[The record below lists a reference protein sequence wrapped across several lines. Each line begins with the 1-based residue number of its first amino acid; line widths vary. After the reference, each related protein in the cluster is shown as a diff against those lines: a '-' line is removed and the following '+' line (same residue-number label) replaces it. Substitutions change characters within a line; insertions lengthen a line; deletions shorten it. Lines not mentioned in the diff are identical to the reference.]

1 MWLSHTQTWGTGL
14 HEWSVTRREDYGC
27 SVAELSSEGYSKG
40 GITTPPL
47 TFFGRLCHTF
57 CGILVSRPE
66 NERGHPGLE
75 IQSPNPWTTREF
87 LLLLLLSICLCE
99 WLGTELQLWVLPWH
113 SLGTGLWGNSLYVDG
128 CSVQALCQGTEFDIR
143 RHPGPGDGKSL
154 WKKPALKTIAGNE
167 RATSLL
173 FS

>member
-27 SVAELSSEGYSKG
+27 SVAELSSEGYSEG

-57 CGILVSRPE
+57 CGILVPRPE
-66 NERGHPGLE
+66 NEPGHPGLE

-99 WLGTELQLWVLPWH
+99 WLGTELQLWALPWH
-113 SLGTGLWGNSLYVDG
+113 SLGTGLWGIHSMWMAALFRLCVKAQNLTSGDT
-128 CSVQALCQGTEFDIR
+128 QALEMGN
-143 RHPGPGDGKSL
+143 HY
-154 WKKPALKTIAGNE
+154 WKNQPLK
-167 RATSLL
+167 L
-173 FS
+173 